1 MDKLCCGTCAYHIRV
16 PLDEWVCDNEDS
28 DTYGLETPY
37 EDSCEDYEARG

>member
-1 MDKLCCGTCAYHIRV
+1 MKQCCGTCVYHIRV

-37 EDSCEDYEARG
+37 EDFCEDYEERE